1 MQLTKAQSQ
10 IAKSTK
16 RFRVINAGRRFGKTN
31 LAGEE
36 IKGVALIAPE
46 GSKIAYIA
54 PTIQQARD
62 IMWESLKKELAP
74 ISKKVNESRLELEVM
89 NKDGKSVFIYLKG
102 WENIETLRGQKFIF
116 VVIDEVAMMRKFWIG
131 WHEVIRPALTD
142 LKGHA
147 LFLSTPKGF
156 NHFYDLFTMQSD
168 TEKGADYESFHFT
181 TYDNP
186 YIPVDEIESAKKEL
200 TEDRFAQEYLADF
213 RKQEGLVY
221 KEFDRRWHTFT
232 DDDIKNVSYKIAGI
246 DFGFTNPTAVITILQ
261 DYDNNYWITD
271 EYYQTGKTEE
281 QIAEYVANCKFNY
294 VYPDPEN
301 PSAITK
307 LTQYGVNVREVIKNK
322 DSIASGI
329 NTIRELL
336 KAQKLKIHTR
346 CINLISEMETYHYP
360 DNAKGDNENPE
371 KEDDHALDALRYA
384 IANNRPAQRDG
395 YQDVMERERMRQ
407 RNTDNY
413 AR

>member
-1 MQLTKAQSQ
+1 MILTPAQSK
-10 IAKSTK
+10 IAKSRK

-36 IKGVALIAPE
+36 IKGVALTSPL

-62 IMWESLKKELAP
+62 IMWESLKRELLP
-74 ISKKVNESRLELEVM
+74 IAKKVNESRLELEIM
-89 NKDGKSVFIYLKG
+89 NKDGDSVFIYLKG
-102 WENIETLRGQKFIF
+102 WENIETLRGQKFVF

-142 LKGHA
+142 MKGDA

-156 NHFYDLFTMQSD
+156 NHFYDLYNMQNNAD
-168 TEKGADYESFHFT
+168 KGQDYESFHFT

-200 TEDRFAQEYLADF
+200 TEDRFAQEYMADF

-232 DDDIKNVSYKIAGI
+232 DDDIKNVSFTIAGI
-246 DFGFTNPTAVITILQ
+246 DFGFTNPTAVITIKQ
-261 DYDNNYWITD
+261 DYDNNYWVTD
-271 EYYQTGKTEE
+271 EYYKSGMTEDN
-281 QIAEYVANCKFNY
+281 IAEYVRNCNFNY

-301 PSAITK
+301 PSAIQK
-307 LTQYGVNVREVIKNK
+307 LTSYGVNVRTVLKNK
-322 DSIASGI
+322 DSISSGI
-329 NTIRELL
+329 NTIRELF
-336 KAQKLKIHTR
+336 KSGKLKIHTR
-346 CINLISEMETYHYP
+346 CVNLISEIETYHYP

-371 KEDDHALDALRYA
+371 KVDDHTLDALRYA
-384 IANNRPAQRDG
+384 ISNNSPIQREG
-395 YQDVMERERMRQ
+395 YQEIVERQRMRE